1 VTLSDAAAVI
11 GGLVAGLLSGAIG
24 IGGGLV
30 FVPMLTIGFR
40 LTQTLAQGTSL
51 AAIVPT
57 ALVGGIT
64 HLRQRNAD
72 VHAAVWLGVA
82 GVVGAVGGAL
92 VAVHLESTVLARV
105 FGAFYIGAALLLL
118 QRALAPVREP
128 EESEEPAPPPSS

>member
-1 VTLSDAAAVI
+1 VTLNDLAAVI

-40 LTQTLAQGTSL
+40 VAQTVAQGTSL

-64 HLRQRNAD
+64 HVRQGNAN
-72 VHAAVWLGVA
+72 VTAAWWLGGA

-92 VAVHLESTVLARV
+92 LAVHLESAILARV

-118 QRALAPVREP
+118 QRALSTR
-128 EESEEPAPPPSS
+128 ESEPPAPSS

>member
-1 VTLSDAAAVI
+1 VTLTDLAEVF
-11 GGLVAGLLSGAIG
+11 GGLAAGLLSGAIG

-40 LTQTLAQGTSL
+40 VAQTVAQGTSL

-64 HLRQRNAD
+64 HVRQGNAN
-72 VHAAVWLGVA
+72 VAAAWWLGGA

-92 VAVHLESTVLARV
+92 LAVHLGSGVLARV

-118 QRALAPVREP
+118 QRALTTR
-128 EESEEPAPPPSS
+128 ESEPPAPSS

>member
-1 VTLSDAAAVI
+1 MTFQDVAAVL

-30 FVPMLTIGFR
+30 FVPILTIGFR
-40 LTQTLAQGTSL
+40 LAQTVAQGTSL

-64 HLRQRNAD
+64 HLRQGNAD
-72 VHAAVWLGVA
+72 VTAAVWLGGA

-92 VAVHLESTVLARV
+92 LAVHLESGVLTRV
-105 FGAFYIGAALLLL
+105 FGVFYIGAALLLL
-118 QRALAPVREP
+118 QRALARPPEGEP
-128 EESEEPAPPPSS
+128 PAGKPSS

>member
-1 VTLSDAAAVI
+1 MTLNDVAAVI
-11 GGLVAGLLSGAIG
+11 GGLAAGLLSGAIG

-40 LTQTLAQGTSL
+40 LVQTIAQGTSL

-64 HLRQRNAD
+64 HLRQGNAD
-72 VHAAVWLGVA
+72 VTAAWWLGGA
-82 GVVGAVGGAL
+82 GVVGAVSGAL
-92 VAVHLESTVLARV
+92 LAVHLESGLLARV

-118 QRALAPVREP
+118 QRALSTREP
-128 EESEEPAPPPSS
+128 EPPTPSS